1 MAKIFGID
9 TDRIYEEG
17 FDSMQKYRERNPNNP
32 MEVLQTAGGK
42 LSNIRHGVSTSRLR
56 DGILKLI
63 DPKSFTMRQAP
74 PSKNFEELIM
84 SERGVDPVKKAIANV
99 LAYASAATNEFGKD
113 FFTKETLEDL
123 TANLFGLM
131 KTDVYDSPEDKA
143 EAINSL
149 LDTDKGAVNKY
160 LQSLAPED
168 KYRQDLSLMHGMHFN
183 RMRDQDLNMMK
194 QKANKKRERIDFGL
208 GEFSG

>member
-1 MAKIFGID
+1 MKIFGID
-9 TDRIYEEG
+9 TEQIYDQG
-17 FDSMQKYRERNPNNP
+17 FDSMNKYRERNPDNP
-32 MEVLQTAGGK
+32 MEVLKTSGGK
-42 LSNIRHGVSTSRLR
+42 LSNIRHGVSTSLLR

-74 PSKNFEELIM
+74 PSKNFEELVM

-99 LAYASAATNEFGKD
+99 FAYMGAATNEFGEG
-113 FFTKETLEDL
+113 FFSKETMEDL

-143 EAINSL
+143 AAINRL
-149 LDTDKGAVNKY
+149 LETDKGAVNKY

-168 KYRQDLSLMHGMHFN
+168 KYQLDMTHMLPFRFD
-183 RMRDQDLNMMK
+183 RMRDQDLK
-194 QKANKKRERIDFGL
+194 QIKNAREKKEDSINFGL
-208 GEFSG
+208 GAFSG

>member
-1 MAKIFGID
+1 MKIFGID
-9 TDRIYEEG
+9 TEQIYDQG
-17 FDSMQKYRERNPNNP
+17 FDSMDKYRELNPDNP
-32 MEVLQTAGGK
+32 REVLKTAGGK
-42 LSNIRHGVSTSRLR
+42 LSNIRHGVSTSLLR

-63 DPKSFTMRQAP
+63 DPQSFTMRQAP
-74 PSKNFEELIM
+74 PSKNFEELVI

-99 LAYASAATNEFGKD
+99 LAYAGAATNEFGEG
-113 FFTKETLEDL
+113 FFTKETMEDL

>member
-99 LAYASAATNEFGKD
+99 LAYAGAATNEFGKD

>member
-1 MAKIFGID
+1 MKIFGID
-9 TDRIYEEG
+9 TDLIYDQG
-17 FDSMQKYRERNPNNP
+17 FDSMNKYRERNPDNP
-32 MEVLQTAGGK
+32 REVLKTAGGK
-42 LSNIRHGVSTSRLR
+42 LSNIRHGVSTSLLR

-74 PSKNFEELIM
+74 PSKNFEELVM

-99 LAYASAATNEFGKD
+99 LAYMGAGTNELGKG
-113 FFTKETLEDL
+113 FFSKETMEDL

-143 EAINSL
+143 AAINSL
-149 LDTDKGAVNKY
+149 LKTDKGAVNKY

-168 KYRQDLSLMHGMHFN
+168 KYQLDMTHMLPFRFD
-183 RMRDQDLNMMK
+183 RMRDQDLK
-194 QKANKKRERIDFGL
+194 QIKNAREKKEDSINFGL
-208 GEFSG
+208 GAFSG